1 MTPRE
6 KAILQ
11 LMATAEQVG
20 LDPVVELPENSPP
33 RSVDLRIIRDG
44 QIVAAMRAYIENGV
58 WWHQHPARPWGEPVH
73 TWDIRYLGGLRQ
85 ITPED
90 LRTLDHWWAKL
101 PATGK
106 EPVPRPPRRPED
118 ASQWM
123 TDPHFWQQRIRSGA
137 SA

>member
-11 LMATAEQVG
+11 LMDVARQVG

-33 RSVDLRIIRDG
+33 RSVDLRIIREG
-44 QIVAAMRAYIENGV
+44 RIIAAMRAYIEQGV
-58 WWHQHPARPWGEPVH
+58 WWHQYPARPWGEPVH
-73 TWDIRYLGGLRQ
+73 TWDVRYLGKPHQ

-90 LRTLDHWWAKL
+90 LHTLDHWWAKL

-106 EPVPRPPRRPED
+106 PPAPRPPRRRED
-118 ASQWM
+118 APQWM
-123 TDPHFWQQRIRSGA
+123 IDPHYWRKQLATAPR
-137 SA
+137 